1 MIYTNCTGGVS
12 MNLKRDTYAIIDL
25 DKLKNNVELVYKKF
39 KKPLIAVIKANA
51 YGHGYKEV
59 ASFLKDID
67 YIEMFAVATLPEAIE
82 LRELGIKKG
91 ILILGAIPT
100 SKEDIDLAIQYD
112 IALTMVSVD
121 YLKLLSDI
129 IEPGKTLRV
138 HIKLDTGMHR
148 IGLMTKEE
156 LQTLLEMIDPDK
168 FNVEGIF
175 THFATADGDDEEF
188 KKQYD
193 KFYDMIGNYRF
204 KYIHCCNSAAMYY
217 HEDDRS
223 NIGRIGITMYGC
235 SPAGKENEPFQQVMS
250 LYTKVSMVKVIEA
263 GDKVGY
269 GLTYTAKKREYIAT
283 LPIGYADGML
293 RKNQGRKVYIN
304 GKYFEIV
311 GRVCMDQMMVRV
323 DETVKIGD
331 QVEIFGDHI
340 SLESMAKDLD
350 TISYEILCLVSKRVP
365 RVYILNGEI
374 QEFQ

>member
-1 MIYTNCTGGVS
+1 
-12 MNLKRDTYAIIDL
+12 MNLKRDTYAMINL
-25 DKLKNNVELVYKKF
+25 DNLKYNVELVHEKVR
-39 KKPLIAVIKANA
+39 KPLMAVIKANA

-121 YLKLLSDI
+121 YLKLLNDI

-156 LQTLLEMIDPDK
+156 LAILLRMIDPEK

-175 THFATADGDDEEF
+175 THFATADGDDEEYQ
-188 KKQYD
+188 KQYD

-204 KYIHCCNSAAMYY
+204 KYIHCCNSAAMLY
-217 HEDDRS
+217 HHDDRS
-223 NIGRIGITMYGC
+223 NIGRLGITMYGC
-235 SPAGKENEPFQQVMS
+235 SPAGYEDEPFKQVMS
-250 LYTKVSMVKVIEA
+250 LYTKVSMIKTIQP

-269 GLTYTAKKREYIAT
+269 GLTYTAKEKEVIAT
-283 LPIGYADGML
+283 LPIGYADGL
-293 RKNQGRKVYIN
+293 IRKNQGRKVYIN

-323 DETVKIGD
+323 DESVKIGD
-331 QVEIFGDHI
+331 RVEIFGDHI

-350 TISYEILCLVSKRVP
+350 TISYEIMCLVSKRVP
-365 RVYILNGEI
+365 RIYVVNGEI
-374 QEFQ
+374 QDL